1 MNDGLRW
8 RRDWWFLPWLFLL
21 IKMLLTSGR
30 GWRLVGYLLDAGNAF
45 LRFLHCH
52 RIPAN
57 VRWVWKIFGKD
68 AVLWKKKRAWFS
80 TCDHFCYLRDL
91 PYLEDFW
98 PRDKLLENEEWNVVD
113 FFRREKSFT
122 SCVSPV
128 SLLDL
133 SEKHEPENKIHIK
146 QPHTSCTPNKCRL
159 AHKFWAASK
168 KKTQRKT
175 NHPQ

>member
-1 MNDGLRW
+1 MDCGGDETDDFCLDFSFSSRCCW
-8 RRDWWFLPWLFLL
+8 LLVEVGAWWDIFWTPETPFSGSSIAIAFLL
-21 IKMLLTSGR
+21 MC
-30 GWRLVGYLLDAGNAF
+30 VGF
-45 LRFLHCH
+45 ERFL
-52 RIPAN
+52 
-57 VRWVWKIFGKD
+57 GKT
-68 AVLWKKKRAWFS
+68 LYCEKKRAWFS